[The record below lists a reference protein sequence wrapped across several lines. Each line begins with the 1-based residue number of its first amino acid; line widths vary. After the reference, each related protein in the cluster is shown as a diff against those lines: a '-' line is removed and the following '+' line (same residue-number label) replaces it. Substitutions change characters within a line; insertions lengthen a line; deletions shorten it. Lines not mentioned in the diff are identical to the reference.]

1 MRSITSSRLLTLS
14 IFDHVV
20 QISCQNRAIFD
31 LLANGYSSMLRQGGG
46 ARANLEYTINEN
58 NGPGEYCIVRAG
70 CPPLPAI
77 DDGEL
82 IFLFEKDLTIELQ
95 RLRRDLYFVHA
106 AALEISGN
114 GILLVAPS
122 GQGKSTLTWG
132 LLHHG
137 FRYLSDE
144 LAPLDLRTMKV
155 APYPH
160 ALCLKREPP
169 EPYPLPAQIFR
180 TSRTFHVPTPMLPNQ
195 TLSQPVPVTAM
206 FFLEYSPKDQT
217 GATLQ
222 SISKGEAASRLFAQA
237 LNPLAHMED
246 GLPAAIAIACNA
258 ACYKLRSADLRS
270 SCDLVSDLVSTLPAV
285 PRQNDGAALG
295 LFS

>member
-1 MRSITSSRLLTLS
+1 MSSITSSRLLTLS
-14 IFDHVV
+14 IFDRVV
-20 QISCQNRAIFD
+20 QISCQNRPIFD
-31 LLANGYSSMLRQGGG
+31 LLANGYGSMLRQDGTL
-46 ARANLEYTINEN
+46 ASLEYAVNEN
-58 NGPGEYCIVRAG
+58 NERGGYCVVRAG
-70 CPPLPAI
+70 CPPLPAT

-95 RLRRDLYFVHA
+95 RLRADLYFVHA
-106 AALEISGN
+106 AALEFAGN

-122 GQGKSTLTWG
+122 GQGKSTVTWG

-169 EPYPLPAQIFR
+169 EPYPLPAQILR

-258 ACYKLRSADLRS
+258 ACYKLRSADIRS
-270 SCDLVSDLVSTLPAV
+270 SCDLVSDLVSTLPAFS
-285 PRQNDGAALG
+285 RQNDGAAPG
-295 LFS
+295 LSS

>member
-1 MRSITSSRLLTLS
+1 MSSITSSRLLTLS
-14 IFDHVV
+14 IFDRVV
-20 QISCQNRAIFD
+20 QISCQNRPIFD
-31 LLANGYSSMLRQGGG
+31 LLANGYGSMLRQDGTL
-46 ARANLEYTINEN
+46 ANLEYAVNEN
-58 NGPGEYCIVRAG
+58 NERGGYCIVRAG
-70 CPPLPAI
+70 CPPLPAT

-95 RLRRDLYFVHA
+95 RLRADLYFVHA
-106 AALEISGN
+106 AALEFAGN

-122 GQGKSTLTWG
+122 GQGKSTMTWG

-160 ALCLKREPP
+160 ALCLKRDPP
-169 EPYPLPAQIFR
+169 EPYPLPAQILR
-180 TSRTFHVPTPMLPNQ
+180 TSRTFHVPTTMLPNQ

-270 SCDLVSDLVSTLPAV
+270 SCDLVSGLVSTLPAFS
-285 PRQNDGAALG
+285 RQNDDAAPDL
-295 LFS
+295 SS

>member
-1 MRSITSSRLLTLS
+1 MAALRVQRIPFAASAFHDMSSITSSRLLTLS
-14 IFDHVV
+14 IFDRVV
-20 QISCQNRAIFD
+20 QISCQNRAIWN
-31 LLANGYSSMLRQGGG
+31 LLANGYGSMLRQDG

-58 NGPGEYCIVRAG
+58 NGRGEYCILRAG
-70 CPPLPAI
+70 CPPLPAL

-95 RLRRDLYFVHA
+95 RLRADLYFVH
-106 AALEISGN
+106 
-114 GILLVAPS
+114 
-122 GQGKSTLTWG
+122 
-132 LLHHG
+132 
-137 FRYLSDE
+137 
-144 LAPLDLRTMKV
+144 APLDLRTMKV

-169 EPYPLPAQIFR
+169 EAYPLPAQILR

-270 SCDLVSDLVSTLPAV
+270 SCELVSDLVSTLPAFS
-285 PRQNDGAALG
+285 RQNDGAAPG

>member
-1 MRSITSSRLLTLS
+1 MSSITSSRLLTLS
-14 IFDHVV
+14 IFDRVV
-20 QISCQNRAIFD
+20 QISCQNRPIFD
-31 LLANGYSSMLRQGGG
+31 LLANGYDSMLRQDGTL
-46 ARANLEYTINEN
+46 ASLEYAVNEN
-58 NGPGEYCIVRAG
+58 NERGGYCVVRAG
-70 CPPLPAI
+70 CPPLAAT

-95 RLRRDLYFVHA
+95 RLRADLYFVHA
-106 AALEISGN
+106 AALEFAGN

-122 GQGKSTLTWG
+122 GQGKSTVTWG

-169 EPYPLPAQIFR
+169 EPYPLPAQILR
-180 TSRTFHVPTPMLPNQ
+180 TSRTFHVPTPMLPNK

-258 ACYKLRSADLRS
+258 ACYKLRSADIRS
-270 SCDLVSDLVSTLPAV
+270 SCDLVSDLVSTLPAFS
-285 PRQNDGAALG
+285 RQNDGAAPG

>member
-1 MRSITSSRLLTLS
+1 MSSITSSRLLTLS

-20 QISCQNRAIFD
+20 QVSCQNRAIFD
-31 LLANGYSSMLRQGGG
+31 LLANGYGSMLRQDGT
-46 ARANLEYTINEN
+46 RASLEYAVNEN
-58 NGPGEYCIVRAG
+58 NERGEYCIVRAG
-70 CPPLPAI
+70 CPPLLAI

-95 RLRRDLYFVHA
+95 RLRGDLYFVHA
-106 AALEISGN
+106 AALEFAGN

-122 GQGKSTLTWG
+122 GQGKSTMTWG

-144 LAPLDLRTMKV
+144 LAPLNLRTMKV

-169 EPYPLPAQIFR
+169 GTYPLPAQILR

-222 SISKGEAASRLFAQA
+222 SISKGEAATRLFAQA
-237 LNPLAHMED
+237 LNPLAHTED
-246 GLPAAIAIACNA
+246 GLPAAIAIACKA

-270 SCDLVSDLVSTLPAV
+270 SCDLVSDLVSTLPAFS
-285 PRQNDGAALG
+285 RQNDGAAPG

>member
-1 MRSITSSRLLTLS
+1 MSSITSSRLLTLS
-14 IFDHVV
+14 IFDRVV
-20 QISCQNRAIFD
+20 QISCQNRPIFD
-31 LLANGYSSMLRQGGG
+31 LLANGYGSMLRQDGTL
-46 ARANLEYTINEN
+46 ASLEYAVNQNNER
-58 NGPGEYCIVRAG
+58 GGYCVVRAG
-70 CPPLPAI
+70 CPPLPAT

-95 RLRRDLYFVHA
+95 RLRADLYFVHA
-106 AALEISGN
+106 AALEFAGN

-122 GQGKSTLTWG
+122 GQGKSTVTWG

-169 EPYPLPAQIFR
+169 EPYPLPAQILR
-180 TSRTFHVPTPMLPNQ
+180 TSRTFHVPPPMLPNQ

-270 SCDLVSDLVSTLPAV
+270 SCDLVSDLVSTLPAF

>member
-1 MRSITSSRLLTLS
+1 MSSITSSRLLTLS
-14 IFDHVV
+14 IFDRVV
-20 QISCQNRAIFD
+20 QISCQNRPIFD
-31 LLANGYSSMLRQGGG
+31 LLANGYGSMLRQDGTL
-46 ARANLEYTINEN
+46 ASLEYAVNEN
-58 NGPGEYCIVRAG
+58 NERGGYCVVRAG
-70 CPPLPAI
+70 CPPLPAT

-95 RLRRDLYFVHA
+95 RLRADLYFVHA
-106 AALEISGN
+106 AALEFAGN

-122 GQGKSTLTWG
+122 GQGKSTVTWG

-270 SCDLVSDLVSTLPAV
+270 SCDLVSDLVSTLPAFS
-285 PRQNDGAALG
+285 RQNDGAAPG
-295 LFS
+295 LSS

>member
-1 MRSITSSRLLTLS
+1 MSSITSSRLLTLS

-31 LLANGYSSMLRQGGG
+31 LLANGYGSMLRQDGT
-46 ARANLEYTINEN
+46 RANLEYAINEN
-58 NGPGEYCIVRAG
+58 NERGEYCIVRAG

-95 RLRRDLYFVHA
+95 RLRGDLYFVHA
-106 AALEISGN
+106 AALEFAGN
-114 GILLVAPS
+114 AILLVAPS
-122 GQGKSTLTWG
+122 GQGKSTMTWG

-144 LAPLDLRTMKV
+144 LAPLDLRTLKV
-155 APYPH
+155 TPYPH

-169 EPYPLPAQIFR
+169 GTYPLPAQILR

-206 FFLEYSPKDQT
+206 FFLEYSPNDQT

-222 SISKGEAASRLFAQA
+222 SISKGEAATRLFAQA
-237 LNPLAHMED
+237 LNPLAHTED
-246 GLPAAIAIACNA
+246 GLPAAIAIACKA

-270 SCDLVSDLVSTLPAV
+270 SCELVSDLVSTLPAFS
-285 PRQNDGAALG
+285 RQNDGAAPG